1 VIWDNV
7 NPLFYEGLDAIYE
20 ANSIEELPPII
31 VDLYDKDE
39 AVIGADGED
48 FLARALIYVKD
59 IEYSTDNTI
68 PVPTWFKLY
77 YKKGGAV
84 SGEVL
89 LSFAIVKDDFTF
101 KRTTERLRLEREV
114 EMKEFNI

>member
-1 VIWDNV
+1 MIWDNV

-20 ANSIEELPPII
+20 ANSLEELPPIMI
-31 VDLYDKDE
+31 DLYDKDE
-39 AVIGADGED
+39 AVVGADGED
-48 FLARALIYVKD
+48 FLSRALIYVND
-59 IEYSTDNTI
+59 IQYSTDDTI
-68 PVPTWFKLY
+68 PTPTWFKLY

-89 LSFAIVKDDFTF
+89 LSFSIVTDDYPFRKTL
-101 KRTTERLRLEREV
+101 ERLRLEREV